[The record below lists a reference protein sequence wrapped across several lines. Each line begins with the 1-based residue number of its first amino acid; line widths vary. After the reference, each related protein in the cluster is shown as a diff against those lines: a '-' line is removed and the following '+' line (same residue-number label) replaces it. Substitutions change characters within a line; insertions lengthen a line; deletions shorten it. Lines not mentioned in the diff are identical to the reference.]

1 MRAIFENA
9 FSVIPGEDVKIAGVK
24 VGKVDSLDVTPD
36 QKAAVVLRIDRAG
49 FKDFRRDAECT
60 IRPQSLIGEKFVEC
74 TPTQPRPDG
83 TPAPP
88 SLPRIPR
95 GEGKGQYL
103 LPVTQTSKPVDLD
116 LIANVMRLPEQQ
128 RLSIVLNELG
138 TAVAGRGPELRQ
150 AIRNADPALKETDKV
165 LVILG
170 DQNRVLE
177 GLARD
182 SDQIIAPL
190 ARDRASAAG
199 FVQNASTVA
208 TAAASEDTALAQNIQ
223 KLPGFLRELRPTMV
237 RLGSLSD
244 QMTPVLSDLGAV
256 APDVNRLVRETGPFA
271 AAADP
276 ALQRLG
282 DATVVGRQALVKAR
296 PIVQDL
302 GRFASAARP
311 LSANLQS
318 LTTSLRDTG
327 GIERALDYIFF
338 QVAAINGFDSVG
350 HYLRAGLLVNACS
363 VYAITSSPDC
373 SANFQDQGTD
383 SGSASAA
390 SASASAAAAPASAV
404 TGSADTRRSPDLR
417 RLDAYLH
424 GLDPDKAVPQGAAAQ
439 PTAPQTAQPAPPAA
453 AAQQAAPMHATP
465 APTTT
470 AQPAAA
476 KAPAAADDSAADPA
490 TGALLDYLMGG

>member
-1 MRAIFENA
+1 
-9 FSVIPGEDVKIAGVK
+9 
-24 VGKVDSLDVTPD
+24 
-36 QKAAVVLRIDRAG
+36 
-49 FKDFRRDAECT
+49 
-60 IRPQSLIGEKFVEC
+60 
-74 TPTQPRPDG
+74 
-83 TPAPP
+83 
-88 SLPRIPR
+88 
-95 GEGKGQYL
+95 
-103 LPVTQTSKPVDLD
+103 
-116 LIANVMRLPEQQ
+116 VMRLPEQQ
-128 RLSIVLNELG
+128 RLSIILNELG

-177 GLARD
+177 DLARD
-182 SDQIIAPL
+182 SDRITAPL

-199 FVQNASTVA
+199 FVENASTVA
-208 TAAASEDTALAQNIQ
+208 TAAASEDTALAQNVQ
-223 KLPGFLRELRPTMV
+223 KLPGFLRELRPTVV

-383 SGSASAA
+383 SGSASG
-390 SASASAAAAPASAV
+390 ASASAATAPASAV
-404 TGSADTRRSPDLR
+404 KGYADTRRSPDLR

-424 GLDPDKAVPQGAAAQ
+424 GLDPDKAVPQGTAAH
-439 PTAPQTAQPAPPAA
+439 TAPQTGQPAAPAA
-453 AAQQAAPMHATP
+453 TGQPAAPMHATP
-465 APTTT
+465 APTAT
-470 AQPAAA
+470 AQPAAV
-476 KAPAAADDSAADPA
+476 KAPAAADPSAADPA